1 MTEPEINEKIA
12 ALQKDKD
19 YYSDLAQKTANTLE
33 QAKVLAFSC
42 QEKIAVLQELLP
54 KKEETEEKGEKGEKT
69 DA

>member
-1 MTEPEINEKIA
+1 MQHCKKI
-12 ALQKDKD
+12 KTIT
-19 YYSDLAQKTANTLE
+19 SDLAQKTANTLE